1 MARQMGRLEVADRV
15 VMMSGGSTGI
25 GKAIAQRLV
34 DDGYRLS
41 LGGRR
46 PDEMMALYA
55 PFGDRVLISRF
66 EATIPDDAGK
76 WVDRTLRAFGGIDV
90 LINNAGINKPLNFTE
105 GDETIMDE
113 LWDVNVK
120 APFRLMRFCMPHLS
134 QCGFGR
140 IVNIASTDA
149 KRYRDGSVSVAYC
162 ATKHALLSLS
172 HAAKFAGWETGVRV
186 TALCPGAVDTD
197 FIGDAP
203 GATPKALRIAPETI
217 AEAVAFLLGMPNN
230 AVVAEM
236 VVNSR
241 LESSL

>member
-1 MARQMGRLEVADRV
+1 MAGQTGRLDVADRV

-25 GKAIAQRLV
+25 GKAVARRLV
-34 DDGYRLS
+34 DEGYRLS

-55 PFGDRVLISRF
+55 PFGDRVLVSRF
-66 EATIPDDAGK
+66 YATVPDDAEK
-76 WVDRTLRAFGGIDV
+76 WVDRTLHAFGGIDV
-90 LINNAGINKPLNFTE
+90 LINNAGIIKPLNFTE
-105 GDETIMDE
+105 GDETVLDE

-120 APFRLMRFCMPHLS
+120 APFRLMRLCMPHLS
-134 QCGFGR
+134 QCGVGR

-149 KRYRDGSVSVAYC
+149 KRYRDPVSVAYS
-162 ATKHALLSLS
+162 ATKHALLSVS
-172 HAAKFAGWETGVRV
+172 HAARFAGWESGVRV
-186 TALCPGAVDTD
+186 TALCPGAVNTD

-203 GATPKALRIAPETI
+203 GATPKAQRIAPETV

-230 AVVAEM
+230 AIVAEM

-241 LESSL
+241 LESAL